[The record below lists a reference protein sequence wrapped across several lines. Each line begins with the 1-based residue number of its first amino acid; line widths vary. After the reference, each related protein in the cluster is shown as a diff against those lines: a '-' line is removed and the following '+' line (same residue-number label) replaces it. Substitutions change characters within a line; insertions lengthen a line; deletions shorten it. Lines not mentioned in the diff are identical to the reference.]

1 MTIKKEVLW
10 NVKNKKFARHTDY
23 GPILAEEPDS
33 ITTDALVVM
42 AVGLKRPWFH
52 PVAYFLVNHV
62 TSKMQAQI
70 INEAISLLTEG
81 GLEVH
86 GVTFDG
92 CAKNIATATCLGC
105 KIDKFDGSFKHQTL
119 CYFRCMPHAETSTK

>member
-1 MTIKKEVLW
+1 
-10 NVKNKKFARHTDY
+10 
-23 GPILAEEPDS
+23 
-33 ITTDALVVM
+33 M

-52 PVAYFLVNHV
+52 PVAYFLVNRV

-70 INEAISLLTEG
+70 INEVINLLTEG

-92 CAKNIATATCLGC
+92 CAK
-105 KIDKFDGSFKHQTL
+105 KHSHSN
-119 CYFRCMPHAETSTK
+119 MP